1 MERIAYILCIKD
13 SPDEFSPVLF
23 ASTSEPDKNL
33 RPWLDLGVQIEKIA
47 KTHEGYLDLV
57 DLEKK
62 LAQYTESRRRLI
74 GLFSGASR
82 LSGILADDVATTI
95 LLHQVRITIVA
106 FRPECNQI
114 TKFYSASME
123 PFLFGIIVRQRR
135 AQQLIPIQ
143 HYQALLKMQ
152 FSFVPTN
159 LSEASRHQVSLS
171 FICNTVSF
179 LWDTVNLVCFH
190 QTVR

>member
-1 MERIAYILCIKD
+1 MCVFLIYFSNEAKDLIRAAVNASPDDEIIFCEATYNSPVDRIAYILCIKD
-13 SPDEFSPVLF
+13 SPEEFSPILF
-23 ASTSEPDKNL
+23 VSTSEPDKNL

-95 LLHQVRITIVA
+95 LLHQVSVI
-106 FRPECNQI
+106 
-114 TKFYSASME
+114 
-123 PFLFGIIVRQRR
+123 L
-135 AQQLIPIQ
+135 
-143 HYQALLKMQ
+143 
-152 FSFVPTN
+152 
-159 LSEASRHQVSLS
+159 
-171 FICNTVSF
+171 
-179 LWDTVNLVCFH
+179 
-190 QTVR
+190 